1 MKTDLV
7 EIFQTIRASLQPYAA
22 KGFAVRNNTDSVYEL
37 WSEQE
42 VEIAGKKYDEV
53 FFVSVCILKN
63 SVGFYFMPVYIE
75 PELKKLLQPDLLK
88 LLKGKSCFHVTKL
101 SDELLNH
108 LVNALETGF
117 TLYKQ
122 KGWV

>member
-22 KGFAVRNNTDSVYEL
+22 KGFAVRNNTETVYEL

-42 VEIAGKKYDEV
+42 VEITGRKYDEV
-53 FFVSVCILKN
+53 FFASVCILKN
-63 SVGFYFMPVYIE
+63 SVGFYLMPIYIE
-75 PELKKLLQPDLLK
+75 PELKALLQPDLLK

-108 LVNALETGF
+108 IVDALVTGF